1 MMTTLPPPLSSAV
14 QEQVAAP
21 PVQFGVDVLGGQGA
35 QGVEV
40 EAGGPASGHEG
51 AQRVGDRAGVAEQ
64 ALGGPVVAFG
74 DGHGVFP
81 VFVVGETIGGRGMAW
96 KARSA
101 L

>member
-1 MMTTLPPPLSSAV
+1 MRSRSGDNRSA
-14 QEQVAAP
+14 ATS
-21 PVQFGVDVLGGQGA
+21 PVQFGVDVLGGQGP

-51 AQRVGDRAGVAEQ
+51 AQRVGDHAGIAEQ

-74 DGHGVFP
+74 DGHGRFP
-81 VFVVGETIGGRGMAW
+81 VAVVGETIGDRRAGR

-101 L
+101 P